1 MTRSLKFGRKA
12 ALSGKATS
20 LVVFVHGYGAN
31 GADLLDLG
39 DVMAPHLP
47 GTAFVAPDAADR
59 LPDRRKF
66 VALPCRRAYAI
77 EANDGNLPRNGASF
91 PGNSCS
97 ARQLASRNETTV

>member
-59 LPDRRKF
+59 LT
-66 VALPCRRAYAI
+66 
-77 EANDGNLPRNGASF
+77 GA
-91 PGNSCS
+91 PGGVSVVS
-97 ARQLASRNETTV
+97 DPAV